1 MPTRSESRE
10 TAFQVLYQDD
20 FNPRLNPADTDRM
33 IAERLKKEASVEFAR
48 ELVAGVRRNRAQID
62 QLLTES
68 AENWTLQRMAA
79 TDRTALRLGV
89 FELLFSETP
98 DPVAIDEAIELA
110 KKFGSANSA
119 KFVNGVLDEIRKRKS
134 GEPETSKEEEK
145 EV

>member
-20 FNPRLNPADTDRM
+20 FNPRLNPADTDQM
-33 IAERLKKEASVEFAR
+33 IKERLKQPAAVEFAR
-48 ELVAGVRRNRAQID
+48 ELVAGVRRNRAEID
-62 QLLTES
+62 GLLTDA

-89 FELLFSETP
+89 FELLFSDTP
-98 DPVAIDEAIELA
+98 APVAIDEAIELA

-119 KFVNGVLDEIRKRKS
+119 KFVNGVLDEVRKKK
-134 GEPETSKEEEK
+134 TVDK
-145 EV
+145 

>member
-20 FNPRLNPADTDRM
+20 FNPRLNPADTDQM
-33 IAERLKKEASVEFAR
+33 IKERLKQPAAVEFAR
-48 ELVAGVRRNRAQID
+48 ELVAGVRRNRAEID
-62 QLLTES
+62 SLLTDA

-89 FELLFSETP
+89 FELLFSDTP
-98 DPVAIDEAIELA
+98 APVAIDEAIELA

-119 KFVNGVLDEIRKRKS
+119 KFVNGVLDEVRKKKT
-134 GEPETSKEEEK
+134 EDK
-145 EV
+145 